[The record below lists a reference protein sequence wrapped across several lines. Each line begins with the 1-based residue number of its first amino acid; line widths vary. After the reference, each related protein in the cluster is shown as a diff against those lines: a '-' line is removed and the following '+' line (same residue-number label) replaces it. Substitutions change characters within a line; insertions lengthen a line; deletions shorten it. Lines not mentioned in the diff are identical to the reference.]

1 MPEPGAAHEHGTVSH
16 EPASR
21 DEPGGRHDELVA
33 QVWREL
39 TSFVTDSRD
48 AWRRTVVAETGLPFS
63 RIRVL
68 KRLRNGPLT
77 ITEIAHAAT
86 IDAPA
91 ASVAVSDLE
100 SAGYVVRQPSSSDRR
115 RKEVHLTDSGREV
128 LQTVWDVDDP
138 APNVLTTAS
147 TAELELLHQMFTRSS
162 EREA

>member
-1 MPEPGAAHEHGTVSH
+1 MPDRDDPADRLTAAES
-16 EPASR
+16 AS
-21 DEPGGRHDELVA
+21 HDELVT

-48 AWRRTVVAETGLPFS
+48 AWRRAVVAATGLPFS

-77 ITEIAHAAT
+77 ITEIAQAAT

-100 SAGYVVRQPSSSDRR
+100 AAGYVVREASSTDRR
-115 RKEVHLTDSGREV
+115 RKQVCITDAGRSV
-128 LQTVWDVDDP
+128 LQEVWSVDDP
-138 APNVLTTAS
+138 APDVLTRAS
-147 TAELELLHQMFTRSS
+147 TSELQLLHDMFSRRPPN
-162 EREA
+162 E

>member
-1 MPEPGAAHEHGTVSH
+1 MPDHDDPAEHARAAESTS
-16 EPASR
+16 
-21 DEPGGRHDELVA
+21 HDELVT

-48 AWRRTVVAETGLPFS
+48 AWRRAVVAATGLPFS

-77 ITEIAHAAT
+77 ITEIAQAAT

-100 SAGYVVRQPSSSDRR
+100 AAGYVVRETSSTDRR
-115 RKEVHLTDSGREV
+115 RKQVCITDAGRSVLHEV
-128 LQTVWDVDDP
+128 WAVDDP
-138 APNVLTTAS
+138 APDVLTRAS
-147 TAELELLHQMFTRSS
+147 TSELQLLHDMFSRQQPND
-162 EREA
+162 E